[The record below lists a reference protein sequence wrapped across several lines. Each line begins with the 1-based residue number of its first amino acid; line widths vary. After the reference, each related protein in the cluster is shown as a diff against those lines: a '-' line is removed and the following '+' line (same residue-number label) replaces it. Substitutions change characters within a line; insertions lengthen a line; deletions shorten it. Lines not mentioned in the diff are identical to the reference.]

1 MNGILTSNEVGW
13 ALMQAGLSPFTLDTE
28 MFQIVREG
36 ENYIIHTDRLP
47 EIYIEKKVSLDQFEY
62 KDENWIVCFAM
73 DRVNLRRTPVVVYR
87 AESSD
92 TVTFRICLSPGS
104 V

>member
-47 EIYIEKKVSLDQFEY
+47 EIYSLEHWKAY
-62 KDENWIVCFAM
+62 SSSWSRLSRHSVM
-73 DRVNLRRTPVVVYR
+73 PVKWLYGMKQ
-87 AESSD
+87 
-92 TVTFRICLSPGS
+92 RIRCHN
-104 V
+104 

>member
-47 EIYIEKKVSLDQFEY
+47 EI
-62 KDENWIVCFAM
+62 
-73 DRVNLRRTPVVVYR
+73 
-87 AESSD
+87 
-92 TVTFRICLSPGS
+92 
-104 V
+104 